1 MNDLIIRPEDF
12 RHAWPHA
19 MAQMLARQEAIVH
32 ACAELMESAEAL
44 RTTMRAT
51 KPAYEELCH
60 RINRSLEHAV
70 SGQHGFMHRM
80 VETSREFHRD
90 NAREMERVMGSCWSA
105 ADAHLS
111 ALVENEF
118 SRLTHSANELKA
130 LSESLRQESKQIH
143 EERRLLHQERVSLN
157 QHHHKLSAASV
168 WTRLR
173 WIFTGVPAAPRAQP
187 KAQPTQ
193 QRVAVQPFP

>member
-51 KPAYEELCH
+51 KPAYEELCQ

-70 SGQHGFMHRM
+70 SGQYGFMHRM

-105 ADAHLS
+105 ADARLS

-118 SRLTHSANELKA
+118 SRLVNSANELKA

-143 EERRLLHQERVSLN
+143 EERRLLQQDQVALN
-157 QHHHKLSAASV
+157 QHHHKLNAASV
-168 WTRLR
+168 WIRLG
-173 WIFTGVPAAPRAQP
+173 WVITGVPAAPKTQP
-187 KAQPTQ
+187 KPQPTR
-193 QRVAVQPFP
+193 QRVAAQSSP